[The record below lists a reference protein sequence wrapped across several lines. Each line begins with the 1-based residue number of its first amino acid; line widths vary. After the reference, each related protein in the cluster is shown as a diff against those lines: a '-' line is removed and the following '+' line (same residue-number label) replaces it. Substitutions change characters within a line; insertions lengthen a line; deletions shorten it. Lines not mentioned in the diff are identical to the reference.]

1 MVTYAVIFSSDRK
14 NITNTTKLLSLV
26 NLCVN
31 SYNTEWNNWSV
42 LSIEFEY
49 ILKSACAIS
58 MDTKYYMCYKTLDP
72 SMLPSKT
79 TPFHYDRKSVVPHYG
94 CHVP

>member
-1 MVTYAVIFSSDRK
+1 MLIQTIPNEIIDPFD
-14 NITNTTKLLSLV
+14 
-26 NLCVN
+26 
-31 SYNTEWNNWSV
+31 
-42 LSIEFEY
+42 FEY

>member
-1 MVTYAVIFSSDRK
+1 MLIYVLIHTIPNEIIDPFF
-14 NITNTTKLLSLV
+14 
-26 NLCVN
+26 
-31 SYNTEWNNWSV
+31 
-42 LSIEFEY
+42 LSIDFEY

>member
-1 MVTYAVIFSSDRK
+1 MLIHTIPNEIIDPFYF
-14 NITNTTKLLSLV
+14 
-26 NLCVN
+26 
-31 SYNTEWNNWSV
+31 
-42 LSIEFEY
+42 LSIDFD
-49 ILKSACAIS
+49 LVSKSACPIP
-58 MDTKYYMCYKTLDP
+58 MDTKFYMCYKTLDP

>member
-1 MVTYAVIFSSDRK
+1 MSIRPIPNKIIDPFSIDF
-14 NITNTTKLLSLV
+14 
-26 NLCVN
+26 
-31 SYNTEWNNWSV
+31 
-42 LSIEFEY
+42 EF
-49 ILKSACAIS
+49 ILKSAYAIP
-58 MDTKYYMCYKTLDP
+58 MDTKLYMCYKTLDP